1 MTANCVLF
9 GVLGLL
15 WVLLSGQYSP
25 LFLGLGLVSVAFVH
39 WIVRRMGR
47 ADGGARLEVRLRL
60 LATLRYGIWLFGQIV
75 RANVE
80 VARLALSPGMRV
92 NPVVLRVPARQRTEV
107 GRVLF
112 ANSITLTPGTVSV
125 HLGEEEVEVHA
136 LTRGAA
142 ASLAGGEMGR
152 RVAELE
158 K

>member
-1 MTANCVLF
+1 MTGKLVLF

-25 LFLGLGLVSVAFVH
+25 LFLGLGLASVGFVA
-39 WIVRRMGR
+39 WITGRMQR
-47 ADGGARLEVRLRL
+47 ADGARLDVRLRR
-60 LATLRYGIWLFGQIV
+60 LATLRYGFWLFGQMM

-80 VARLALSPGMRV
+80 VARLALSPRTRAS
-92 NPVVLRVPARQRTEV
+92 PVVLRVPARQRTEF

-125 HLGEEEVEVHA
+125 HLGDEEVEVHA
-136 LTRGAA
+136 LTREAA

-152 RVAELE
+152 RVEELE
-158 K
+158 R

>member
-1 MTANCVLF
+1 MMANTVLV

-25 LFLGLGLVSVAFVH
+25 LYLGLGLASVAFVA
-39 WIVRRMGR
+39 WIVRRMEH
-47 ADGGARLEVRLRL
+47 ADGARLEVRLRV

-136 LTRGAA
+136 LTAGAA

>member
-1 MTANCVLF
+1 MAGRIGLI

-15 WVLLSGQYSP
+15 WLLLSGQFSP
-25 LFLGLGLVSVAFVH
+25 LFLGMGLASVAFVA
-39 WIVRRMGR
+39 WMAARMEA
-47 ADGGARLEVRLRL
+47 ADGGRLAIRLRP
-60 LATLRYGIWLFGQIV
+60 LATLRYGFWLLGQIV

-80 VARLALSPGMRV
+80 VARLALRPGARASPVM
-92 NPVVLRVPARQRTEV
+92 LRVPARQRTEF

-125 HLGEEEVEVHA
+125 HLDEQEVEVHA
-136 LTRGAA
+136 LTRGTA
-142 ASLAGGEMGR
+142 ASLADGEMGR